1 MTDYPKREYDVL
13 RNDVMV
19 FDFKRRIVGLQEK
32 MDALGLDLVVYGSC
46 QNFQYLT
53 GLLIDWRRSVDLG
66 DKANLVFVPKKG
78 APVLTVGEEWEK
90 NASKSWIKDVRT
102 FGEKE
107 SLAGL
112 IQNVSSDIDF
122 HGKKVGVGDH
132 LWGAT
137 LLELKKVL
145 KNPVFVCAE
154 GLMDPVRMI
163 KDSGEIE
170 RLRKVAELTDKAV
183 DAVMSKIK
191 KGVTQRELI
200 IELEYE
206 GRRLGASDVSF
217 PPWIAFVKSGSEV
230 SSNLVTVP
238 VDEGLKTET
247 SIAFD
252 NGFVFDGY
260 CSDFGRSFYYGSAP
274 REFKMGYE
282 ALQHGVVETVDKMK
296 EGSMR
301 VCDVFPLIEKS
312 LDTSGYGDYLRAR
325 LPMKTVG
332 HNIGVE
338 VHEPPWLDPKYDDLL
353 RSNMVMAVEPKL
365 WKAGEYYFRVEDI
378 VLVGKK
384 KTEFLTKF
392 DRDIFQL

>member
-1 MTDYPKREYDVL
+1 L
-13 RNDVMV
+13 RDSAVV
-19 FDFKRRIVGLQEK
+19 FNFKRRIVGLQEK
-32 MDALGLDLVVYGSC
+32 MDELGLDLVVYGSC

-66 DKANLVFVPKKG
+66 NQANLVFVPRRG
-78 APVLTVGEEWEK
+78 APVLTVGEEWGK
-90 NASKSWIKDVRT
+90 TASKSWIKDART

-112 IQNVSSDIDF
+112 IQSVASDIDF

-132 LWGAT
+132 LWGST
-137 LLELKKVL
+137 LLELRKVL
-145 KNPVFVCAE
+145 KNPVFVGAE
-154 GLMDPVRMI
+154 GLMDQVRTI

-170 RLRKVAELTDKAV
+170 KLRKVAELTDKAV
-183 DAVMSKIK
+183 DAVLPKIK
-191 KGVTQRELI
+191 KNVTQRELR

-206 GRRLGASDVSF
+206 GRRLGASDISF
-217 PPWIAFVKSGSEV
+217 PPWIGFVKSGSGA

-238 VDEGLKTET
+238 VDEGLKTGT

-260 CSDFGRSFYYGSAP
+260 CSDFGRSFYYGSP
-274 REFKMGYE
+274 QREFKMGYE
-282 ALQHGVVETVDKMK
+282 ALQRAVVETVDKMK
-296 EGSMR
+296 EGSMQ

-325 LPMKTVG
+325 LPMKSVG

-338 VHEPPWLDPKYDDLL
+338 VHEPPWLEPKYKDLL
-353 RSNMVMAVEPKL
+353 QSNMVMAVEPKL
-365 WKAGEYYFRVEDI
+365 WKSGQYYFRVEDI
-378 VLVGKK
+378 MLVGKK

>member
-1 MTDYPKREYDVL
+1 VHVEYEGM
-13 RNDVMV
+13 NDMV

-32 MDALGLDLVVYGSC
+32 MDELDLDLVVYGSC

-53 GLLIDWRRSVDLG
+53 GLLIDWRRWVDLG
-66 DKANLVFVPKKG
+66 SKANLVFVPRNGK
-78 APVLTVGEEWEK
+78 PVLTVGEEWEK
-90 NASKSWIKDVRT
+90 LARQSWIKDVRT

-107 SLAGL
+107 SFEGL
-112 IQNVSSDIDF
+112 IRNAVSDIDLR
-122 HGKKVGVGDH
+122 GKRIGVGDH
-132 LWGAT
+132 VWGST
-137 LLELKKVL
+137 LLELRRVF
-145 KNPVFVCAE
+145 KNPVFVGAE
-154 GLMDPVRMI
+154 SLMDHVRMI

-183 DAVMSKIK
+183 HAVMPKIK
-191 KGVTQRELI
+191 KGVTQEELR

-206 GRRLGASDVSF
+206 GRQLGASDVSF
-217 PPWIAFVKSGSEV
+217 PPWIGFVKSDSGI
-230 SSNLVTVP
+230 SSDLVTVP
-238 VDEGLKTET
+238 VDEGLKMGT

-260 CSDFGRSFYYGSAP
+260 CSDFGRSFHYGSAR

-282 ALQHGVVETVDKMK
+282 SLQHAVVETIDKMK

-312 LDTSGYGDYLRAR
+312 LDKSGFGDYLRAR
-325 LPMKTVG
+325 LPMKSVG

-338 VHEPPWLDPKYDDLL
+338 VHEPPWLDPSCEDLL
-353 RSNMVMAVEPKL
+353 RANMVMAIEPKL
-365 WKAGEYYFRVEDI
+365 WNAGQYYFRVEDI